1 MNQPNNIARLSG
13 LVLALVGL
21 MIGSIVPGYCLD
33 LPFSGPVAKTLLTSP
48 SWFPTGNLDTARA
61 NHTATQLQNGK
72 VLVVGGRGSDPNI
85 TPDPELYDPVT
96 GLWSVTGAL
105 NKPRRGGHTA
115 TLLPD
120 GKVLVVAGDAS
131 DSPPPYFGGTA
142 ELYDPSTGTWS
153 LTGSLNVTRCC
164 HTATLLQ
171 NGKVLVAGGFNLDTV
186 KSAELYDPASGEW
199 SFTGSLNV
207 ARYWHTATLLQDG
220 RVLIAGGSN
229 DGDLASTLSDAE
241 LYDPAAGTWSTTGNL
256 NTAVVL
262 HTAMLLP
269 TGKVLVVGGYLPTF
283 PQGYA
288 APISLSSAELYDP
301 AAGTWSNT
309 GNLNAGRD
317 SHTATLLPDGE
328 VLVVGGEAWHGQYP
342 GLQVET
348 LGGAES
354 YDPNIGVWTITS
366 SLNTA
371 RSRHTATLLPDGR
384 VLVAGGN
391 VVGPFTNIVL
401 DSAELYDPQ
410 MQTAV
415 EYYYAAWNF
424 YFETSFPDEI
434 AALDGGAFGGAWK
447 RTGQTFHVWPQSNAS
462 AVPVCRFFLT
472 AFAPKSSHFYTA
484 SASECASLKL
494 NPGWQYES
502 IAFYIQIPAGYG
514 TGNGFCPQGTDAL
527 YRLYN
532 NGMDGAPNH
541 RYTTSLATFNTMLA
555 QGWVF
560 EGEANT
566 KIFACV
572 PQ

>member
-1 MNQPNNIARLSG
+1 MNRPNNIARLISG

-21 MIGSIVPGYCLD
+21 MSGSIVPGYCLD

-48 SWFPTGNLDTARA
+48 SWVPTGNLSEPRRR
-61 NHTATQLQNGK
+61 HTATLLRSGK
-72 VLVVGGRGSDPNI
+72 VLVVGGNDNDNI
-85 TPDPELYDPVT
+85 LDSAELYDPVT
-96 GLWSVTGAL
+96 GMWSVTGRL
-105 NKPRRGGHTA
+105 NKPRDEPTA

-120 GKVLVVAGDAS
+120 GRVLVV
-131 DSPPPYFGGTA
+131 GGWDYGYGPSTA
-142 ELYDPSTGTWS
+142 ERYDPGTGTWS
-153 LTGSLNVTRCC
+153 LTGSPNVTRLG
-164 HTATLLQ
+164 HSATLLQ
-171 NGKVLVAGGFNLDTV
+171 SGKVLVAGGFDSNV
-186 KSAELYDPASGEW
+186 FNSIKSAELYDPATGTW
-199 SFTGSLNV
+199 SPTGSLNV
-207 ARYWHTATLLQDG
+207 ARYGHSATLLQDG
-220 RVLIAGGSN
+220 RVLVAGGSD
-229 DGDLASTLSDAE
+229 DGDLAYTLSDAE
-241 LYDPAAGTWSTTGNL
+241 LYDPVAGTWSATANLNKSVIFHTATLLPSGKVLIAGGNDAFISLDKGQLYDPATGTWSYTSNL
-256 NTAVVL
+256 NTA
-262 HTAMLLP
+262 
-269 TGKVLVVGGYLPTF
+269 
-283 PQGYA
+283 
-288 APISLSSAELYDP
+288 
-301 AAGTWSNT
+301 
-309 GNLNAGRD
+309 RD
-317 SHTATLLPDGE
+317 SHTATLLPDGR
-328 VLVVGGEAWHGQYP
+328 VLIAGGDAWHFVRYP
-342 GLQVET
+342 TLQVET
-348 LGGAES
+348 LGGAEL

-371 RSRHTATLLPDGR
+371 RGEHTTTLLPDGR
-384 VLVAGGN
+384 VLVAAGDK
-391 VVGPFTNIVL
+391 VVSGTFTSTAL

-410 MQTAV
+410 TQTAV

-472 AFAPKSSHFYTA
+472 GFAPKSSHFYTA
-484 SASECASLKL
+484 LASECASLKV

-502 IAFYIQIPAGYG
+502 IAFYIQIPTGYG

-532 NGMDGAPNH
+532 NGMGGAPNH